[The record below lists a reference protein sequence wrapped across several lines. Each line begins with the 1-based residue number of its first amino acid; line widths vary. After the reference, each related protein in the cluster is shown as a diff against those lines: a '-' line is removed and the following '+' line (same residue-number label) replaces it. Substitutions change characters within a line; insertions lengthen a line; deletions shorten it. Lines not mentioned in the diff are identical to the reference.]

1 MAKATAESPSPT
13 ALTAVSSSLIERNRM
28 MEQDAGFMARAAA
41 SAPPSLLPER
51 KLIPRSSGGFTEMI
65 RGITGLSTAAD
76 VHSLMHHSSRSSAD
90 LAMAGSSV
98 ELGFVPSL
106 NAGVVAPL
114 ELGFSAAS
122 SVSSL
127 PSAECGFAA
136 SLSVST
142 MRSLSS
148 SSSCPVPCVELGL
161 GDASTVS
168 VVRPSELGLG
178 ASPLSSVIHSAEV
191 QFGASSLVSAAELGS
206 GGTVTPSTKLGL
218 GPLSVRCTADS
229 RGIGYGGSQKAVL
242 EGGDGVGDGKLVTL
256 SLLPDTP
263 RVESPCECS
272 PSTGSTPPV
281 GVESLKCCAAMNG
294 FQCNLSFLEQIYNN
308 SSEPVVLVDDSQVVV
323 WFNKAYEKALKD
335 AMDRPAVVVPY
346 IDPLGVPTR
355 LGRFDLPREGFSS
368 SFSVTLWGFLKKL
381 VVDVEGGAA
390 GVSLSGPLL
399 NSSHDSPIAQC
410 KIPLQ
415 LKHEAVGRGTVIMP
429 QPIRLIGSTVSLVSI
444 TDLQSQTSP
453 LPDTLD
459 LVKKQLEAEASPAF
473 ISDSSNLVRWVNT
486 AYKQMVGQP
495 ECLWLNSTVGDS
507 LDCESLQSPRPAGG
521 VVLCCSVG
529 VPVAAPAFS
538 GCVNIQWTNAGERNC
553 MTLPCDVIRLD
564 CCSNGRV
571 MLVWKF
577 DIQASL
583 SLTCGV

>member
-1 MAKATAESPSPT
+1 MAKSTSESPSPT
-13 ALTAVSSSLIERNRM
+13 ALTAVSSSLIQRSPM

-90 LAMAGSSV
+90 LGMAGSSV

-106 NAGVVAPL
+106 NPGVVASMEP
-114 ELGFSAAS
+114 GFAAAL

-142 MRSLSS
+142 MGSSSS

-168 VVRPSELGLG
+168 VAWPSELGLG
-178 ASPLSSVIHSAEV
+178 ASPLGSTIHSAEV
-191 QFGASSLVSAAELGS
+191 QLEASSLVSATELGL
-206 GGTVTPSTKLGL
+206 GVTVTPSTKLGL
-218 GPLSVRCTADS
+218 GPSSVRCTADS

-263 RVESPCECS
+263 SRVDSPCECS
-272 PSTGSTPPV
+272 PSTGSTTPV
-281 GVESLKCCAAMNG
+281 GGDSLKCLAAMNS

-308 SSEPVVLVDDSQVVV
+308 SLEPVVLVDDSQVVV
-323 WFNKAYEKALKD
+323 WFNKAYGRALKD

-355 LGRFDLPREGFSS
+355 LGRFDLPREGSSS

-381 VVDVEGGAA
+381 VVDVEGPAA
-390 GVSLSGPLL
+390 VSLSGSLF
-399 NSSHDSPIAQC
+399 NSSHDSSIAQC

-444 TDLQSQTSP
+444 TDLQSQSSP
-453 LPDTLD
+453 LPDTLE
-459 LVKKQLEAEASPAF
+459 LVKKQLEEEASPSF
-473 ISDSSNLVRWVNT
+473 ISDSNNLVRWVNT

-495 ECLWLNSTVGDS
+495 ECRWLNSTVGDS
-507 LDCESLQSPRPAGG
+507 LDCDSLQSPRPAGE
-521 VVLCCSVG
+521 VLLCCSVG
-529 VPVAAPAFS
+529 VPAAPAFS
-538 GCVNIQWTNAGERNC
+538 GRVNIQWTNAGERNC
-553 MTLPCDVIRLD
+553 MTLPCDVTRLD

-571 MLVWKF
+571 ILVWKF